1 MQGRKKQGKMAGRVQ
16 PCGTA
21 WLGVWVSQVGREVHR
36 RWVLDCLPAA
46 LTSWVPQKV
55 RVFGGMKV
63 IWRRKVLFL
72 TQRAG
77 WGHRLAPPPPGL
89 AAKCYQS
96 DRLLPG
102 RRRPWTTSTGHS
114 EHMRET
120 APSGSFFPAP
130 RASWH
135 SWAFS
140 SPTARVHPRGPRSLL
155 HTKTSRRDSLN
166 PIQECPDQRQHHR
179 PTVDQQITHNLW
191 FADNGRQRNITPE
204 QAPGR
209 QERCTLDVRP
219 GEQSGPLRRR

>member
-1 MQGRKKQGKMAGRVQ
+1 MTVAAQIGPSVEGGTRQSTTFGQQGMQGRKKQGKMAGRVQ

-89 AAKCYQS
+89 AAKC
-96 DRLLPG
+96 
-102 RRRPWTTSTGHS
+102 
-114 EHMRET
+114 
-120 APSGSFFPAP
+120 
-130 RASWH
+130 
-135 SWAFS
+135 
-140 SPTARVHPRGPRSLL
+140 
-155 HTKTSRRDSLN
+155 
-166 PIQECPDQRQHHR
+166 
-179 PTVDQQITHNLW
+179 
-191 FADNGRQRNITPE
+191 
-204 QAPGR
+204 
-209 QERCTLDVRP
+209 
-219 GEQSGPLRRR
+219 